1 MKISGVRITTMMK
14 GDNMLT
20 QPTIEKLNTMKLT
33 AMARAFQSQMQ
44 TPDMAQLTF
53 EERFGLIVDYQITDL
68 ENRRMQ
74 NRLKL
79 AKLRQSASI
88 EDLDFRGD
96 RNLDRSTIMSLAQNQ
111 WVNNHHNIIVTGPT
125 GAGKSYLAC
134 ALAQKACRD
143 GHTVLYQRV
152 SRLLQDILV
161 ARHDGRYRKLM
172 NQVVKCEVL
181 VLDDLL
187 ISPLS
192 RDEQKELLEIV
203 EDRYDRKATI
213 VTSQLAV
220 KSWHAAMQDPT
231 LADAILDRLVHNAY
245 KVDIKGEN
253 MRRKRTTL
261 DQKTKTVTE

>member
-1 MKISGVRITTMMK
+1 
-14 GDNMLT
+14 MLT

-33 AMARAFQSQMQ
+33 AMARAFQTQMQ
-44 TPDMAQLTF
+44 FPDMAQLSF
-53 EERFGLIVDYQITDL
+53 EERFGLIVDYQMTDL

-74 NRLKL
+74 NRLKT
-79 AKLRQSASI
+79 AKLRLSASI

-111 WVNNHHNIIVTGPT
+111 WVKNHHNILITGPT

-143 GHTVLYQRV
+143 GHTVTYQRV
-152 SRLLQDILV
+152 SRLLQDISV
-161 ARHDGRYRKLM
+161 ARHDGRYHKLM

-192 RDEQKELLEIV
+192 REEQKELLEIV

-245 KVDIKGEN
+245 KVELQGDT

-261 DQKTKTVTE
+261 DRKTKTVTE